1 MVSKLKPDPA
11 ECGAAAAQCSELP
24 TLRSAYVGGIG
35 LPESNVLFSMCQSG
49 LDVRG
54 RAGVHLRV

>member
-1 MVSKLKPDPA
+1 MVSKLKPEST
-11 ECGAAAAQCSELP
+11 ECGGAAQCSELP

-49 LDVRG
+49 LDVHG
-54 RAGVHLRV
+54 RVGEHLRV